1 MDKKRIKAFVDA
13 AILLRQGLSDEQA
26 AEVPAL
32 YPEWKPEV
40 EYATGD
46 RIMFNGILY
55 RVLSGHG
62 SQADWTPDTA
72 VSLFAKVLIPDDNK
86 IYPWEQ
92 PDSTNPYMTNDKVSH
107 NGSTWISIVDNNVW
121 EPGVYGWE
129 QVIG

>member
-1 MDKKRIKAFVDA
+1 MDKKRIQAFVNA
-13 AILLRQGLSDEQA
+13 AIAMRKNLSDEQA

-40 EYATGD
+40 QYSTGD
-46 RIMFNGILY
+46 RVMFNDVLY

-72 VSLFAKVLIPDDNK
+72 VSLFAKVLIPDGNK

-92 PDSTNPYMTNDKVSH
+92 PDSTNPYMTGDKVIYDSK
-107 NGSTWISIVDNNVW
+107 TWVSIVDNNVW
-121 EPGVYGWE
+121 TPGDYGWNE
-129 QVIG
+129 I